1 MQLFASTMPLFL
13 VTDAEDGDTRVMT
26 LTELE
31 TYARVAEMHGET
43 IGAVHYVARGVIGG
57 DVIGSDVMVTALPV
71 ALESRVSPYDDA
83 DYAYVSVDLMTE
95 HGRVGVI
102 GWTVDGRA

>member
-31 TYARVAEMHGET
+31 THARVSGMHGET
-43 IGAVHYVARGVIGG
+43 IGAVHYVVRGMIGA
-57 DVIGSDVMVTALPV
+57 DVMVTALPV
-71 ALESRVSPYDDA
+71 ALESRTTAYNDA

-102 GWTVDGRA
+102 GWTIDGRA

>member
-1 MQLFASTMPLFL
+1 MQKFASTMPLFL
-13 VTDAEDGDTRVMT
+13 VTDSEDGDTRVMT

-31 TYARVAEMHGET
+31 TYARVASMHGED
-43 IGAVHYVARGVIGG
+43 IGTVHYVWRGMIGA
-57 DVIGSDVMVTALPV
+57 DVTVTALPV
-71 ALESRVSPYDDA
+71 AFESQATPYNDA
-83 DYAYVSVDLMTE
+83 DYAYVAVNLETA

>member
-1 MQLFASTMPLFL
+1 MQLFAATAPMFL
-13 VTDAEDGDTRVMT
+13 VTDEEERETRVMT

-31 TYARVAEMHGET
+31 THARVASTYGED
-43 IGAVHYVARGVIGG
+43 IGAVHYVVRAFPDAEVI
-57 DVIGSDVMVTALPV
+57 VQALPV
-71 ALESRVSPYDDA
+71 ALNSSVSAYDDA
-83 DYAYVSVDLMTE
+83 DYAYVSVDLTTE